1 MGYNSTLQTNPRLK
15 AIEVYSI
22 ASSLNSVLITIE
34 EITKESDN
42 RVHSLED
49 SGDQ

>member
-1 MGYNSTLQTNPRLK
+1 MGYNSSLQTNPRLK

-22 ASSLNSVLITIE
+22 ASSLNRGLVTIK

-42 RVHSLED
+42 RVHGLED
-49 SGDQ
+49 SGD